1 MAGEATARK
10 VESVKIEN
18 TEAAA
23 PVSTDVVIDLKKAVM
38 ANGEMVKQ
46 ITFREPTGGDMQ
58 LIGDKWPVNIDWQT
72 GVVTPNPEVMG
83 NVMSTLAAVPP
94 STIKAMT
101 GKDFAT
107 CAHAL
112 MGFFVPD
119 AQATR
124 Y

>member
-10 VESVKIEN
+10 VEGV
-18 TEAAA
+18 EAAA
-23 PVSTDVVIDLKKAVM
+23 PTPTTTDITIELKKPVM

-46 ITFREPTGGDMQ
+46 LTFREPTGGDMQ
-58 LIGDKWPVNIDWQT
+58 LIGEKWPVNIDWTT
-72 GVVTPNPEVMG
+72 GIVTPNPEVMG
-83 NVMSTLAAVPP
+83 AVMSTLAAVPP
-94 STIKAMT
+94 STIKALK

-119 AQATR
+119 AQAMQ